1 MHSETF
7 LTYGMTIVHLGVSLS
22 LFLPSCFL
30 VLAAS
35 ILLDS
40 HYSSKLSVH
49 DFFLSPIPVPCY
61 ICFQLL
67 SIVCLLQLFCVK
79 LGGENGKISIDQ
91 YVFSFYRQ

>member
-22 LFLPSCFL
+22 FFLSSFFL

-35 ILLDS
+35 ILSGYPLFLKIFL
-40 HYSSKLSVH
+40 HV
-49 DFFLSPIPVPCY
+49 FFLSPVPVPCY
-61 ICFQLL
+61 ICFQLS
-67 SIVCLLQLFCVK
+67 SIVYLLQLFCVK
-79 LGGENGKISIDQ
+79 LGGENGKISIDL